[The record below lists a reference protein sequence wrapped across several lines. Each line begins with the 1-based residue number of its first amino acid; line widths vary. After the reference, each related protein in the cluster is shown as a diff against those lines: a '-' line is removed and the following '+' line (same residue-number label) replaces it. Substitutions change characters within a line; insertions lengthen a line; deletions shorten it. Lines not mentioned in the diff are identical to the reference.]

1 MPLSVPAD
9 FVSVSNFF
17 SFFSQMYCHSSLIA
31 PKLPFD
37 CANTLLRLW
46 LCSPSI
52 VMTRSFDCT
61 NSFLWFYWN
70 VEPSTLTRRAF
81 AIATPS
87 ARWDDNEPSATSWIQ
102 RNASVSSQIRLAC
115 AELKVLKIPKF
126 ASEKPHMRFCQSANA
141 LHQKHSLSWMCR
153 FYVTIC
159 NTCLCFAKKTDTF
172 AYCFALF

>member
-1 MPLSVPAD
+1 MEKRYETPP
-9 FVSVSNFF
+9 
-17 SFFSQMYCHSSLIA
+17 
-31 PKLPFD
+31 
-37 CANTLLRLW
+37 
-46 LCSPSI
+46 
-52 VMTRSFDCT
+52 SFDCSDT
-61 NSFLWFYWN
+61 LLYFYWNSPSLLLILFFDLTERFLWFYWT

-81 AIATPS
+81 AIATPK
-87 ARWDDNEPSATSWIQ
+87 ARHRLGEPSATSWIQ
-102 RNASVSSQIRLAC
+102 RSASVNPKIRLAC